1 VRKNV
6 IAWAALILAV
16 LSLALNAIA
25 LGTISEQQSTI
36 RGLEAQVGGL
46 VTFQDVAMRTDRE
59 IANVLEELKWQVV
72 SIQAIQNMHEQALGD
87 LVQNDAGITDI
98 LSGLVSLAE
107 QGH

>member
-1 VRKNV
+1 MRKNV

-59 IANVLEELKWQVV
+59 IANVLEELKCFLKGEPARYPVTREMMEWM
-72 SIQAIQNMHEQALGD
+72 A
-87 LVQNDAGITDI
+87 
-98 LSGLVSLAE
+98 
-107 QGH
+107 